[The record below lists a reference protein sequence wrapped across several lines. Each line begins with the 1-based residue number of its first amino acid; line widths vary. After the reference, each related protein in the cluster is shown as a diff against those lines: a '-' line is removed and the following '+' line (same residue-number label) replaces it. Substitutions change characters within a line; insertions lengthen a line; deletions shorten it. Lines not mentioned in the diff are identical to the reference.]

1 MPHSLPTFVETYV
14 EAASR
19 LPVVGLLIRAWMK
32 GERDL
37 VRDMSAS
44 IAYFTVLSLFPL
56 ALGLIAIGSFFLDS
70 ADIQI
75 RVNEFIVE
83 LLPVGGSFV
92 TRNIENLVRLRGA
105 AGLVSIAVLMWSAS
119 RMVGALS
126 RGINGIL
133 GFDRPYEF
141 YMSPLRNISLTFTVA
156 ILLLFATALMPTLE
170 LLSELELGFLG
181 GRWNALI
188 QLIGGRTASFLISA
202 VLLVGV
208 YALLPYERPMRKD
221 LVMGALVA
229 ALLIEVGKVLFALY
243 VGTVSRFDAVYGS
256 VSSIIVLLI
265 WLYFSARVVLYGTE
279 VICESQKSRQ
289 QK

>member
-170 LLSELELGFLG
+170 VLSELELGFLG